1 MLKSKLKFPA
11 KRQKVS
17 AFSLQPS
24 AFACAGFT
32 MVEIAICLAIIGFA
46 LVAII
51 GVLPIGMNTQR
62 DNREETI
69 INQDATVF
77 LEAIR
82 NGAQGLDDLTHYVYA
97 ITNYWTAYDSS
108 LVVISNG
115 VNGYT
120 ATLSTVSVNGGAFAA
135 TTPQLL
141 INNGTN
147 IVGLLSTPE
156 FTMANGLIVPTIIY
170 GGISNH
176 IVAYVRSISGPAV
189 EKPPQDNQI
198 IQGDAFGYRVLC
210 VNAPVAADPNLTFNG
225 CDPWKPQTYHGYAC
239 VFSDWAFWYV
249 PQGETALATDRP
261 GIALIW
267 KWQSNYSL
275 LTTPNIHELRLTFLW
290 PQLANGGVGPS
301 RQTYRTM
308 VAGKL
313 AQNPARPSLYFY
325 QPQSFNNAQ

>member
-1 MLKSKLKFPA
+1 
-11 KRQKVS
+11 
-17 AFSLQPS
+17 
-24 AFACAGFT
+24 

-69 INQDATVF
+69 INQDATEF
-77 LEAIR
+77 MEAIR
-82 NGAQGLDDLTHYVYA
+82 NGAQGLDDLTNYVYA
-97 ITNYWTAYDSS
+97 ITNFWAVYDSS
-108 LVVISNG
+108 G
-115 VNGYT
+115 VLIHTGVSGYT
-120 ATLSTVSVNGGAFAA
+120 AALSTVSVDGGAFAA

-156 FTMANGLIVPTIIY
+156 FTMTNGLLIPTIIY
-170 GGISNH
+170 GGVSNH

-198 IQGDAFGYRVLC
+198 IQADAFGYRVLC
-210 VNAPVAADPNLTFNG
+210 VNAPVAAVPNLAFE
-225 CDPWKPQTYHGYAC
+225 CDVWQPQTYNGPKC
-239 VFSDWAFWYV
+239 VFSDWAYWKLDYGVTAYASDV
-249 PQGETALATDRP
+249 PGLSAKWR
-261 GIALIW
+261 
-267 KWQSNYSL
+267 WQSNYSL

-290 PQLANGGVGPS
+290 PQLANGGVGSS

-313 AQNPARPSLYFY
+313 AENQTNTSLYFY
-325 QPQSFNNAQ
+325 QPQSFNNAK

>member
-1 MLKSKLKFPA
+1 
-11 KRQKVS
+11 
-17 AFSLQPS
+17 
-24 AFACAGFT
+24 

-69 INQDATVF
+69 INQDATEF
-77 LEAIR
+77 MEAIR
-82 NGAQGLDDLTHYVYA
+82 NGAQGLDDLTNYVYA
-97 ITNYWTAYDSS
+97 ITNFWAVYDSG
-108 LVVISNG
+108 G
-115 VNGYT
+115 VLIHTGVSGYT
-120 ATLSTVSVNGGAFAA
+120 AALSTVSQDGSAFTA

-147 IVGLLSTPE
+147 IIGLLSTPE
-156 FTMANGLIVPTIIY
+156 FTMTNGLLIPTIIY
-170 GGISNH
+170 GGVSNH
-176 IVAYVRSISGPAV
+176 IVAYARSISGPAV

-210 VNAPVAADPNLTFNG
+210 VNAPVAAVPNLTFA
-225 CDPWKPQTYHGYAC
+225 CDPWQSTIYVGPAC
-239 VFSDWAFWYV
+239 VFSDWAYWYIL
-249 PQGETALATDRP
+249 QGETALPSDHP
-261 GIALIW
+261 GVSVWHW
-267 KWQSNYSL
+267 KSNYSL

-290 PQLANGGVGPS
+290 PQLANGGVGSS

-313 AQNPARPSLYFY
+313 AENQTNTSLYFY
-325 QPQSFNNAQ
+325 QPQSFNNAK